1 MSGTSL
7 DGISTA
13 LARFT
18 PTDAGGV
25 ACELLHF
32 SVEPYSAGDRRAI
45 MAVIN
50 SGNNDS
56 LFRLNVLLGERFA
69 DAAQRAITAS
79 GIGRGEIAAIA
90 SHGQT
95 IWHIPGVATLQV
107 GEAAVIAE
115 RSGLQVVSDFRV
127 RDVAAGGEG
136 APLVPIADM
145 LLFASATQHRALQN
159 IGGIANVCVVPPAG
173 NNSAGVVAFDTGPG
187 VVVID
192 GVVERLS
199 AGAERMDRDG
209 KFSDGGH
216 ALEVVVEELMHM
228 PFFAASPP
236 KSTGRE
242 LFTASFVDEFIQRCK
257 AAAPAPALSDAD
269 IVATA
274 VRFTSKSIADAYR
287 RFVPA
292 HVPEVLLSGGGSRHP
307 QLRRELETQLA
318 PMAVR
323 DFASLFFDAEA
334 KEAVAFALL
343 GYLHLTARIGNVPAA
358 TGAAGGRVLG
368 KLTPA

>member
-1 MSGTSL
+1 
-7 DGISTA
+7 
-13 LARFT
+13 
-18 PTDAGGV
+18 
-25 ACELLHF
+25 
-32 SVEPYSAGDRRAI
+32 
-45 MAVIN
+45 
-50 SGNNDS
+50 
-56 LFRLNVLLGERFA
+56 
-69 DAAQRAITAS
+69 
-79 GIGRGEIAAIA
+79 
-90 SHGQT
+90 
-95 IWHIPGVATLQV
+95 
-107 GEAAVIAE
+107 
-115 RSGLQVVSDFRV
+115 
-127 RDVAAGGEG
+127 
-136 APLVPIADM
+136 
-145 LLFASATQHRALQN
+145 
-159 IGGIANVCVVPPAG
+159 
-173 NNSAGVVAFDTGPG
+173 
-187 VVVID
+187 
-192 GVVERLS
+192 
-199 AGAERMDRDG
+199 
-209 KFSDGGH
+209 
-216 ALEVVVEELMHM
+216 M

-242 LFTASFVDEFIQRCK
+242 LFTPSFVDEFIQRCK
-257 AAAPAPALSDAD
+257 AEEPALSDAD